1 MSTATKTPARDRRL
15 EKFFRHE
22 LLAVA
27 HRYHC
32 ESRKLLAGNP
42 DPQLASYYLP
52 RLNTKM
58 TKSDFE
64 QGACRTPDE
73 LVQQLADMWREQGY
87 AELSRLAPQIGQLA
101 ARLKE
106 TQQETDEVSPFVY
119 VMY

>member
-1 MSTATKTPARDRRL
+1 MSTATKNATHDRRL
-15 EKFFRHE
+15 EKFFRNE

-27 HRYHC
+27 HRYEC
-32 ESRKLLAGNP
+32 EGRSLLAGNP
-42 DPQLASYYLP
+42 DPQLASYYMP
-52 RLNTKM
+52 RPQTKL

-73 LVQQLADMWREQGY
+73 LIEALADMWREQGY
-87 AELSRLAPQIGQLA
+87 AELSRLAPQMGQFA
-101 ARLKE
+101 ERLKE